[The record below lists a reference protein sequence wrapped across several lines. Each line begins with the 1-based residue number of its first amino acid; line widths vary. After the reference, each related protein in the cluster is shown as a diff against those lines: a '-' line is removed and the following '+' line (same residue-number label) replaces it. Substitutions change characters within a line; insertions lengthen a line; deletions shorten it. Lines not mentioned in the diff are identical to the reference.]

1 MSTIL
6 LLSVIIKTTNLS
18 ISIHDMSMPSKGWR
32 ITKLTRKTEGLWK
45 NSWKSRNQSLNR
57 KWSKKVKS
65 PSWPDLLWISRQP
78 NNDRDK
84 SKDYLSNRKT
94 KRWNKGY
101 PIPDPRKILAVSP
114 TIDKK
119 PRLSVTS
126 TFAGSI
132 HREAKVF
139 CKTSSTIKWKSAVRT
154 YLSYPNWRLA
164 TNIKHSKIKNPKNQT
179 PTDSKCT
186 LSGKVFPSK
195 SKWISKSEV
204 TKRNIFK
211 ALRWTYSLKTLWRF
225 TFLDKNDNWIFFIYS
240 WQNNCYLRYQF
251 NYFKW

>member
-1 MSTIL
+1 
-6 LLSVIIKTTNLS
+6 
-18 ISIHDMSMPSKGWR
+18 MSMLSKGWR

-45 NSWKSRNQSLNR
+45 NSWKSRNQSPNR
-57 KWSKKVKS
+57 KLNKKVKS
-65 PSWPDLLWISRQP
+65 PSWPDLLWTSRQP

-84 SKDYLSNRKT
+84 SKDSPSNRKT
-94 KRWNKGY
+94 KRWSKGY
-101 PIPDPRKILAVSP
+101 PIPDPRKILAVNH

-119 PRLSVTS
+119 RRLSVTS

-139 CKTSSTIKWKSAVRT
+139 CKILSTMKWKSAVRT

-164 TNIKHSKIKNPKNQT
+164 TNIKPSKIKNPKNQT
-179 PTDSKCT
+179 PIDLKCT

-195 SKWISKSEV
+195 SKWISKSDWKKGYTFNV
-204 TKRNIFK
+204 R
-211 ALRWTYSLKTLWRF
+211 RWTYSFETLWRF
-225 TFLDKNDNWIFFIYS
+225 TFLDKYDNWIFFIYS